1 MAEIRGVASSR
12 RRTLAFVVLGGLSP
26 YCLLPL
32 PALSADASALQ
43 KVTVTTVE
51 YRFIPKT
58 LRFQHGVPYQLR
70 IVNHGKEQH
79 EFTAPDF
86 FKTVDIADPDVL
98 NADKTEI
105 EIPPGMTKTLTFTPK
120 QVGHYDLR
128 CSDHDWA
135 GMIGRIIVK

>member
-1 MAEIRGVASSR
+1 M
-12 RRTLAFVVLGGLSP
+12 LAGLSP
-26 YCLLPL
+26 CCLLPL
-32 PALSADASALQ
+32 RTLAADASLPQ

-58 LRFQHGVPYQLR
+58 LRFQHGIPYRLH

-86 FKTVDIADPDVL
+86 FKTIDVVDPDVL

-105 EIPPGMTKTLTFTPK
+105 EIPPGATKTLNFTAK
-120 QVGHYDLR
+120 QAGHYDLR